1 MAGWLPAVEDTHMFV
16 PSPARARLWRIAQLA
31 GVGLT
36 LVLLA
41 GLVLRP
47 DATLT
52 ILWSLVIPLVPASL
66 LVAPQ
71 LWRNVCPLA
80 TLNMASNGLV
90 ARRNPSPRL
99 LAGAAVVGMA
109 LLVILVPARRVLF
122 NTDAT
127 MLAVTIAAVAVLA
140 LVLGA
145 VFEAKSGFCNALC
158 PVLPVERLYGQ
169 APFVELSNPRCDG
182 CTHCSVKGC
191 IDLAPAHAIAPVV
204 KGQGAS
210 RPWFWSAF
218 GTFAAGF
225 PGFVFGYYLVPDGP
239 LTSAPLV
246 YGTVAAA
253 SVASWLLTLFIASMF
268 RVSARA
274 MMPVLAAAAA
284 GVYYWFASPILAETL
299 LLGAAGRNALR
310 VVFLGLVAVWL
321 FRAMGMARDRMREP
335 AQVVT

>member
-1 MAGWLPAVEDTHMFV
+1 
-16 PSPARARLWRIAQLA
+16 
-31 GVGLT
+31 VGLT

-41 GLVLRP
+41 GLFLRP
-47 DATLT
+47 DLTLT

-99 LAGAAVVGMA
+99 LAGAAVAGMV
-109 LLVILVPARRVLF
+109 LLGVMVPARRVMF

-127 MLAVTIAAVAVLA
+127 ILAVTIAAVAVLA
-140 LVLGA
+140 SVLGA

-191 IDLAPAHAIAPVV
+191 IDLAPAHAIEPVV
-204 KGQGAS
+204 QRLGKGRA
-210 RPWFWSAF
+210 
-218 GTFAAGF
+218 
-225 PGFVFGYYLVPDGP
+225 
-239 LTSAPLV
+239 
-246 YGTVAAA
+246 
-253 SVASWLLTLFIASMF
+253 WL
-268 RVSARA
+268 
-274 MMPVLAAAAA
+274 PVLAAAAA
-284 GVYYWFASPILAETL
+284 GVYYWFASPILAGTL
-299 LLGAAGRNALR
+299 LLGSLGGSALR
-310 VVFLGLVAVWL
+310 VVFLGLVGVWL
-321 FRAMGMARDRMREP
+321 FRAMGTARDRTRQP
-335 AQVVT
+335 AQVITS